1 MKYAPLFAVQS
12 CLALLLGCDVRG
24 VASLPPPQT
33 TSSAATSVS
42 APASK
47 PLALAAPA
55 PLAAPAVASKA
66 PAPHDPNLLPDDD
79 RALVIRDGQESWTSA
94 TGAAR
99 SGYTIVDLGDD
110 WTPYIFEEHRGADG
124 QPLPNRYR
132 RVFLGLANDTLDED
146 GEPLPAGEKNYLELY
161 GIPPSLGV
169 LRARF
174 LEDEKQSCHEGANL
188 AAMQAVETVGYV
200 APEKVKQEEQRI
212 ARLRS
217 ELEDARRKAH
227 APTLAELAAQDPKLE
242 PKVKLVERRAAE
254 KLAMTEVERR
264 LACEG
269 MFKHGGKH
277 SAGIYDDAM
286 RLAVRRFQQKHMIY
300 ESNYLRQKTM
310 DALARPP
317 LANDHEALV
326 RVLRE
331 RVVAATGVVEDGSVE
346 SKTGPPTY
354 TGANGRITPVRN
366 LVEEMTQAAVEQ
378 LGLASPEA
386 ALAFFKRHSAA
397 DLRHLRAAVHLP
409 ALPEYYGPNMDL
421 SIVIDR
427 GEVWYDLPWDATGAR
442 HSQPRKR
449 YPSFHV
455 YVKYKEQRISLARWR
470 TTIGGWRAE
479 QASDGY
485 EYYRYK
491 GSDVGPRVIRNVVA
505 GPVWIAPESTPIRT
519 LVKTKT
525 VNGLWQRVVNYDELG
540 PGFLSA
546 YGLIAGYLV
555 VPGKA
560 GKPDWDN
567 GIRAHGSSEYLS
579 MYSAEGY
586 SHGCHRLPN
595 HLAIRLY
602 SFILRHRPVQ
612 IVGDQPTN
620 IARQFLLGDDVFE
633 IRVPS
638 RGYQY
643 LLEPPLPI
651 DVLEGEIKGTLKKPV
666 LTYVPKPGV
675 RYPGPPPAVP
685 NSAEGRAGGVGSGR
699 SGSDEEG
706 GAP

>member
-1 MKYAPLFAVQS
+1 MKYAPLFAIRA
-12 CLALLLGCDVRG
+12 CLALLLGCDVRA

-33 TSSAATSVS
+33 TASATAAAPV
-42 APASK
+42 PASK
-47 PLALAAPA
+47 PPAAVTPDPAAPSQAPA
-55 PLAAPAVASKA
+55 PAPSVA
-66 PAPHDPNLLPDDD
+66 PDDD
-79 RALVIRDGQESWTSA
+79 RALVVRDGQESWTSA
-94 TGAAR
+94 SGAAR
-99 SGYTIVDLGDD
+99 SGYTVVDLGDD
-110 WTPYIFEEHRGADG
+110 WTPYIFAEHRDADG
-124 QPLPNRYR
+124 APMPNRYR

-174 LEDEKQSCHEGANL
+174 LEDEEQSCHEGANL
-188 AAMQAVETVGYV
+188 AAMEAVETVSYV
-200 APEKVKQEEQRI
+200 APERVKQEEKRI

-217 ELEDARRKAH
+217 DLEDARKRAH
-227 APTLAELAAQDPKLE
+227 VQTLAELAARDPKLE
-242 PKVKLVERRAAE
+242 SKIKLVERRAAE

-269 MFKHGGKH
+269 MFKLGQKH
-277 SAGIYDDAM
+277 TPGIYDDAM

-310 DALARPP
+310 DALARAP

-331 RVVAATGVVEDGSVE
+331 RVVAAAGVLEDGSVE
-346 SKTGPPTY
+346 GKNGAAPY
-354 TGANGRITPVRN
+354 TGANGQLTPLRN
-366 LVEEMTQAAVEQ
+366 LVDEVTNSAVEQ
-378 LGLASPEA
+378 LGLTSPEA

-397 DLRHLRAAVHLP
+397 DFRHLRAAVRLP
-409 ALPEYYGPNMDL
+409 AVPEYYGPDMDL

-427 GEVWYDLPWDATGAR
+427 GDVWYDLPWDAAGVR
-442 HSQPRKR
+442 HAQPRKR

-455 YVKYKEQRISLARWR
+455 YVKYKEQRIPLVRWR
-470 TTIGGWRAE
+470 TTVGGWRAE
-479 QASDGY
+479 QAPDGY

-555 VPGKA
+555 VPGKP

-602 SFILRHRPVQ
+602 SFILRHRAMR
-612 IVGDQPTN
+612 ILGDQPVN
-620 IARQFLLGDDVFE
+620 IARQFLLDNDVFE

-643 LLEPPLPI
+643 VLEPPLPV
-651 DVLEGEIKGTLKKPV
+651 DVLEGEIKGTLKRPV

-685 NSAEGRAGGVGSGR
+685 NSAEARAGGVSPGR
-699 SGSDEEG
+699 SGGGDDEG

>member
-1 MKYAPLFAVQS
+1 MKGALQSTVLAV
-12 CLALLLGCDVRG
+12 LALCLGCDVRG

-33 TSSAATSVS
+33 TSSATTAIP
-42 APASK
+42 APASE
-47 PLALAAPA
+47 PAAPV
-55 PLAAPAVASKA
+55 PAAASKA
-66 PAPHDPNLLPDDD
+66 PAPPGPSVLPDDD

-110 WTPYIFEEHRGADG
+110 WTPYIFAEHRGADG
-124 QPLPNRYR
+124 QPMANRYR

-174 LEDEKQSCHEGANL
+174 LEDEKQGCHDGANL
-188 AAMQAVETVGYV
+188 AAMEAVETVGYV
-200 APEKVKQEEQRI
+200 APEKVQQEQMRM
-212 ARLRS
+212 ARMRGD
-217 ELEDARRKAH
+217 LESARKKAN
-227 APTLAELAAQDPKLE
+227 AQTLAELAAKDPKLE

-277 SAGIYDDAM
+277 KAGIYDDAM

-310 DALARPP
+310 DALARAP

-331 RVVAATGVVEDGSVE
+331 RAVAAAGVVEDGSAE
-346 SKTGPPTY
+346 GKNGPPTY
-354 TGANGRITPVRN
+354 TSANGRSLPVRN
-366 LVEEMTQAAVEQ
+366 LVEEITQAAVEQ
-378 LGLASPEA
+378 LGLTSPEA

-397 DLRHLRAAVHLP
+397 DLRHLRAAVRLP
-409 ALPEYYGPNMDL
+409 ALPEYYEPNMDL

-427 GEVWYDLPWDATGAR
+427 GEVWYDLPWDAAGVR
-442 HSQPRKR
+442 HAQPRKR

-455 YVKYKEQRISLARWR
+455 YVKYKEQRIPLARWR

-519 LVKTKT
+519 LVKPKT

-555 VPGKA
+555 TPGKG

-579 MYSAEGY
+579 MYSSEGY

-602 SFILRHRPVQ
+602 SFILRHRPMR
-612 IVGDQPTN
+612 ILGDQPAN
-620 IARQFLLGDDVFE
+620 IARQFLLGNDVFE

-643 LLEPPLPI
+643 LLEPPLPV
-651 DVLEGEIKGTLKKPV
+651 DVLEGEIRGTLKKPV

-685 NSAEGRAGGVGSGR
+685 NSAEARAGGVGPAR
-699 SGSDEEG
+699 SAGGDDEG

>member
-1 MKYAPLFAVQS
+1 MKGVLQS
-12 CLALLLGCDVRG
+12 TVLAFLTLWLGCDVRG
-24 VASLPPPQT
+24 VASLPPPPT
-33 TSSAATSVS
+33 TSSAATAAPTSKPP
-42 APASK
+42 APA
-47 PLALAAPA
+47 AQAPA
-55 PLAAPAVASKA
+55 AIPAAASKT
-66 PAPHDPNLLPDDD
+66 PAPPDPNLLPDDD

-94 TGAAR
+94 AGAAR
-99 SGYTIVDLGDD
+99 SGYTIIDLGDD
-110 WTPYIFEEHRGADG
+110 WTPYIFEEHRGPDG
-124 QPLPNRYR
+124 QSMPNRYR

-188 AAMQAVETVGYV
+188 AAMEAVETVGYV
-200 APEKVKQEEQRI
+200 APEKVKDEEKRI

-217 ELEDARRKAH
+217 ELEDARRRAH
-227 APTLAELAAQDPKLE
+227 VPTLAELAAKDPKLE
-242 PKVKLVERRAAE
+242 PKVKLVARRAAE

-269 MFKHGGKH
+269 MFRHGGKH
-277 SAGIYDDAM
+277 SAGVYDDAM

-317 LANDHEALV
+317 LANDHQALL

-346 SKTGPPTY
+346 SKDGPPSY
-354 TGANGRITPVRN
+354 TAANGRPMPVRN

-378 LGLASPEA
+378 LGLTSPEA
-386 ALAFFKRHSAA
+386 ALAFYKRHGAA
-397 DLRHLRAAVHLP
+397 DFRRLRAAVRLP
-409 ALPEYYGPNMDL
+409 ALPEYYGSNMDL

-427 GEVWYDLPWDATGAR
+427 GEVWYDLPWDAAGVR
-442 HSQPRKR
+442 HPQPRKR

-455 YVKYKEQRISLARWR
+455 YVKYKGQRIPLARWR

-555 VPGKA
+555 VPGKE

-579 MYSAEGY
+579 MYSSEGY

-602 SFILRHRPVQ
+602 SFILRHRSMR
-612 IVGDQPTN
+612 ILGDQPVN
-620 IARQFLLGDDVFE
+620 IARQFLFGEDVFE

-651 DVLEGEIKGTLKKPV
+651 DVLEGEIKGTLKTPI

-685 NSAEGRAGGVGSGR
+685 NSAEARAAGPGRSAGGE
-699 SGSDEEG
+699 DERG
-706 GAP
+706 TP

>member
-1 MKYAPLFAVQS
+1 MKYAAQFAVQS
-12 CLALLLGCDVRG
+12 CLVLLLGCDVRG

-33 TSSAATSVS
+33 TSSAKTAAATDKPPAPATSPVTS
-42 APASK
+42 PPPAPE
-47 PLALAAPA
+47 PAAPA
-55 PLAAPAVASKA
+55 AS
-66 PAPHDPNLLPDDD
+66 PSLPPDDD

-217 ELEDARRKAH
+217 ELEDARKKNH
-227 APTLAELAAQDPKLE
+227 AQTLAELVAKDPKLE
-242 PKVKLVERRAAE
+242 PKVKLVERRGAE

-269 MFKHGGKH
+269 MFKHGVKH
-277 SAGIYDDAM
+277 NAGIYDDAM

-300 ESNYLRQKTM
+300 EANYLRQKTM

-317 LANDHEALV
+317 LANDHEALL

-331 RVVAATGVVEDGSVE
+331 RVVAAAGVVEDGSVD
-346 SKTGPPTY
+346 SKTGPATY
-354 TGANGRITPVRN
+354 TDASGQAIPVRN
-366 LVEEMTQAAVEQ
+366 LVEELTNSAVEQ
-378 LGLASPEA
+378 LGLTSPEA

-397 DLRHLRAAVHLP
+397 DFHHLRAAVRLP
-409 ALPEYYGPNMDL
+409 ALPEYYGSDMDL

-427 GEVWYDLPWDATGAR
+427 GEVWYDLPWDTSGVR
-442 HSQPRKR
+442 HPQPRKR

-455 YVKYKEQRISLARWR
+455 YVKYREQRIPLARWR
-470 TTIGGWRAE
+470 TTVGGWRAE

-485 EYYRYK
+485 EYFRYK

-555 VPGKA
+555 VPGKG

-579 MYSAEGY
+579 MYSSEGY

-602 SFILRHRPVQ
+602 SFILRHRPMR
-612 IVGDQPTN
+612 ILGDQPTN
-620 IARQFLLGDDVFE
+620 IARQFLLDNDVFE

-643 LLEPPLPI
+643 VLEPPLPV
-651 DVLEGEIKGTLKKPV
+651 DVLEGEIKGTLKTPI

-685 NSAEGRAGGVGSGR
+685 NSAEGRAGGVSPGR
-699 SGSDEEG
+699 SAGGDEEG
-706 GAP
+706 AAP